1 MGLGS
6 ACHLEADPAD
16 KDGRHAYNLAVRGAD
31 QWGSANRQSRPLLL
45 GLISSAR
52 HRSSVGQA
60 RTVEDRD
67 NRASCRERGGVNE
80 DESSDSRRGWRLTR
94 RAFPGFPLTRSRLR
108 RESASPARGEAGG
121 PRPRHSA
128 QKRPTQIGCDGLPPS
143 NSTQIGVPAG
153 GMWRSSRREPV

>member
-1 MGLGS
+1 
-6 ACHLEADPAD
+6 
-16 KDGRHAYNLAVRGAD
+16 
-31 QWGSANRQSRPLLL
+31 
-45 GLISSAR
+45 
-52 HRSSVGQA
+52 
-60 RTVEDRD
+60 
-67 NRASCRERGGVNE
+67 VNE

-108 RESASPARGEAGG
+108 RESAAPARGEAGG